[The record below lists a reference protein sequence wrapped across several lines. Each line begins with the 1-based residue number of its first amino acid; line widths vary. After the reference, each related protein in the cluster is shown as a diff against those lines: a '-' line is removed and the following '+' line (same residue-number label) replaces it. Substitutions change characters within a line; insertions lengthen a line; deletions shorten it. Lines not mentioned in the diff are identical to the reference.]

1 MWKKMTPFAKIFTF
15 ILVFGGI
22 YLSLHFTGALD
33 SVIPSPEDNENQPTA
48 EVSEDTKT
56 IKVGVVTWG
65 GYAGGQYWNKG
76 FEANTASNF
85 YKDYGFLVEFKVLD
99 DFVASREAW
108 KSGEV
113 DLLWATVDAF
123 PTEADALK
131 EFDPKIVFQ
140 ADWSRGGDAIVVR
153 RGIGNVADLKGK
165 KIAVA
170 YMTPSHSF
178 LINLLETSNLKTS
191 DVQIVE
197 VASAIDAASMFK
209 SGSVDGAVVWSPDD
223 ADCVDKVKGSKIL
236 QSTKTASNIIADVFF
251 AKQTFINN
259 NEAQL
264 RQLFEGWMKG
274 SADINSNAAAK
285 KEAAQILEKGLG
297 MDYNFC
303 YSAINNVRLAT
314 LGDNQ
319 AFFGLDGNYRGV
331 TGEELYRNMGSKYSA
346 LGFVDKVPNWRAVS
360 TKDVVGGVSLSGS
373 EHDAE
378 GSVKF
383 EAPTAKLE
391 TQEAISTKQVT
402 ITFPTGSYTLD
413 ENSKYIIDLQF
424 LEIAKSFGNARIRIQ
439 GNTDNTGSLAVNKK
453 ISKKRAQAVASYLAT
468 EHGFD
473 PNRFV
478 VVGNGPD
485 KPVASNS
492 TKEGRSKNR
501 RTDFELIE
509 N

>member
-1 MWKKMTPFAKIFTF
+1 MTPFAKIFIFT
-15 ILVFGGI
+15 LVFGGI
-22 YLSLHFTGALD
+22 YAALHFTGALD
-33 SVIPSPEDNENQPTA
+33 SVIPTPEENKQTA
-48 EVSEDTKT
+48 EAADVSEDTKT

-65 GYAGGQYWNKG
+65 GYAGGQFWNKG
-76 FEANTASNF
+76 FEANTASKF

-108 KSGEV
+108 KSGDV

-153 RGIGNVADLKGK
+153 RGIGNVSDLKGK

-191 DVQIVE
+191 DVNIIE

-223 ADCVDKVKGSKIL
+223 ADCVDNVKGSKVL

-251 AKQTFINN
+251 AKQDFIDNN
-259 NEAQL
+259 NKEL
-264 RQLFEGWMKG
+264 TQLFEGWMKG
-274 SADINSNAAAK
+274 SAAINTTESAK
-285 KEAAQILEKGLG
+285 KEAAQILQKGLG

-319 AFFGLDGNYRGV
+319 AFFGLDGSYRGV
-331 TGEELYRNMGSKYSA
+331 TGEDLYRNMGNKYSQ
-346 LGFVDKVPNWRAVS
+346 LGFVSTVPNWRSVS
-360 TKDVVGGVSLSGS
+360 TKEIVSSVSLSGS
-373 EHDAE
+373 ENDAE
-378 GSVKF
+378 GGVTF
-383 EAPTAKLE
+383 EAPTAALITK
-391 TQEAISTKQVT
+391 EAISTKQVT
-402 ITFPTGSYTLD
+402 ITFPTGAYKLD

-439 GNTDNTGSLAVNKK
+439 GNTDNTGSLSTNKR
-453 ISKKRAQAVASYLAT
+453 ISKQRAQAVADYLAS

-485 KPVASNS
+485 KPVADNS
-492 TKEGRSKNR
+492 TSKGRSKNR